1 MNHLLHSGVYP
12 LNEKLSGLLL
22 VTFSVSVCQDL
33 EAVVQTYSVKK
44 LFLEISQNP
53 EENTWAGVSFS
64 MKLQVSG
71 LQLCLKR
78 DPDTGV
84 FL

>member
-44 LFLEISQNP
+44 VVLRDFAKSRGKHLGRSLFLNEV
-53 EENTWAGVSFS
+53 AGLRPAALF
-64 MKLQVSG
+64 K
-71 LQLCLKR
+71 KR
-78 DPDTGV
+78 P
-84 FL
+84 